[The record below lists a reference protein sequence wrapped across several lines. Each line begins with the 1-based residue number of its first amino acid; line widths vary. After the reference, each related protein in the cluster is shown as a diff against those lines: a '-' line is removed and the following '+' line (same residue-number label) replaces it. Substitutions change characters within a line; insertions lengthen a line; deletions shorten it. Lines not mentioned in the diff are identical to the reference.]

1 MRFFNTAGPTNAK
14 DHYCIDPLSRINI
27 DDIMMLIE
35 QKKYFVLHAPRQTG
49 KTSCML
55 ALMHHLNKEGKYVCL
70 YANIEAAQGARENVE
85 QAMYDILNELAG
97 RAKYFLKDPF
107 PAEALGNI
115 FIKGGYGTAL
125 NQCLT
130 QWSEHLAKP
139 LVLLIDEI
147 DSLIGDTL
155 ISVLRQIRSGYDK
168 RPDAF
173 PQSIVLCGVRDIR
186 DYRIHSSREKEIITG
201 GSAFNIKA
209 RSLRIGDFNQ
219 DEVFSLLDEH
229 IKETG
234 QQFEDKAKELIWYY
248 TSGQPWLVNALAYEV
263 CFEMKEGRDRNKP
276 VTAQMV
282 KDAKENLILR
292 RETHLD
298 QLADKLREERVR
310 RVIEPIINGDML
322 TGSIPEDDVQY
333 LTDLGLIRRK
343 PSIMVSNP
351 IYMEIIPRMLTSTT
365 QDSISQKSIWYVK
378 PDGTLDMEKLISAFQ
393 EFFREHSEHWVERFD
408 YKEAGP
414 QLLMQAFLQRVINSG
429 GQIEREYGLG
439 RMRTDLLV
447 IWRCN
452 KKPDNAS
459 LGVEG
464 SNAFVATDS
473 NSLTVSKER
482 VQKIVIELKL
492 LYKSLDKTIK
502 DGVRQTLEYMDRCG
516 TDEGHLIIFD
526 RTEGKSWEEKIF
538 RKEELRQNEKIDTA
552 NCTNIDNTKVCKEKK
567 VIIWG
572 M

>member
-1 MRFFNTAGPTNAK
+1 
-14 DHYCIDPLSRINI
+14 
-27 DDIMMLIE
+27 MMLIE
-35 QKKYFVLHAPRQTG
+35 QRKYFVLHAPRQTG

-55 ALMHHLNKEGKYVCL
+55 ALMHHLNKEGKYACL

-85 QAMYDILNELAG
+85 QAMHDILNELAG
-97 RAKYFLKDPF
+97 RAEYFLKDPF
-107 PAEALGNI
+107 PAEILPDI
-115 FIKGGYGTAL
+115 FVKGGYGTAL

-130 QWSEHLAKP
+130 KWSEHLSKP

-209 RSLRIGDFNQ
+209 ESLRVGDFVFE
-219 DEVFSLLDEH
+219 EVQELLIQHTE
-229 IKETG
+229 ETG
-234 QQFEDKAKELIWYY
+234 QIFTQDAVEEIWRL
-248 TSGQPWLVNALAYEV
+248 THGQPWLVNALAYET
-263 CFEMKEGRDRNKP
+263 CFRTKENRDRTK
-276 VTAQMV
+276 TITLEMV
-282 KDAKENLILR
+282 KTAKENLILR

-310 RVIEPIINGDML
+310 RVIEPIINGDVL
-322 TGSIPEDDVQY
+322 TASIPEDDVQY

-414 QLLMQAFLQRVINSG
+414 QLLMQAFLQRIINSG

-447 IWRCN
+447 LWRYN
-452 KKPDNAS
+452 DNEA
-459 LGVEG
+459 E
-464 SNAFVATDS
+464 
-473 NSLTVSKER
+473 SKLEIKAKSESKTSTAESKSKT
-482 VQKIVIELKL
+482 QKIVIELKL
-492 LYKSLDKTIK
+492 LHKSLDKTIK

-516 TDEGHLIIFD
+516 TDDGHLIIFD
-526 RTEGKSWEEKIF
+526 RTEGKSWEDKIF
-538 RKEELRQNEKIDTA
+538 SREEKVYADALG
-552 NCTNIDNTKVCKEKK
+552 NIKTFGQQKK
-567 VIIWG
+567 VIVWG

>member
-1 MRFFNTAGPTNAK
+1 MRFFNTAGPINPK
-14 DHYCIDPLSRINI
+14 DHYHIDLLSRINI
-27 DDIMMLIE
+27 SDIMFMIE
-35 QKKYFVLHAPRQTG
+35 QKKYFILHAPRQTG

-55 ALMHHLNKEGKYVCL
+55 ALMHHLNKEGKYTCL
-70 YANIEAAQGARENVE
+70 YMNVEAAQGARENVE
-85 QAMYDILNELAG
+85 QAMYDILNEFAG
-97 RAKYFLKDPF
+97 RAKYFLKDAF
-107 PAEALGNI
+107 PADILPDI
-115 FIKGGYGTAL
+115 FVKGGYGTAL

-130 QWSEHLAKP
+130 QWSEHLSKP

-209 RSLRIGDFNQ
+209 RSLRLGDFNK

-229 IKETG
+229 VRETG
-234 QQFEDKAKELIWYY
+234 QQFQQEAKELIWHF
-248 TSGQPWLVNALAYEV
+248 TNGQPWLVNALAYEV
-263 CFEMKEGRDRNKP
+263 CFEMKQGRNREFP
-276 VTAQMV
+276 ITGQMV
-282 KDAKENLILR
+282 TTAKENLILR

-310 RVIEPIINGDML
+310 RVIEPII
-322 TGSIPEDDVQY
+322 TGKMVTASIPEDDVQY

-365 QDSISQKSIWYVK
+365 QDSISQQSVWYVK
-378 PDGTLDMEKLISAFQ
+378 SDGTLDMEKLLSAFQ

-429 GQIEREYGLG
+429 GRIEREYGLG

-447 IWRCN
+447 IWRCSKN
-452 KKPDNAS
+452 PDQGNNNDY
-459 LGVEG
+459 LVN
-464 SNAFVATDS
+464 SNNNIFFDS
-473 NSLTVSKER
+473 KDCI
-482 VQKIVIELKL
+482 QKIVIELKL
-492 LYKSLDKTIK
+492 LHKSLDKTIK

-516 TDEGHLIIFD
+516 TEEGHLIIFD
-526 RTEGKSWEEKIF
+526 RTEGKSWEDKIF
-538 RKEELRQNEKIDTA
+538 SREEKVYADALG
-552 NCTNIDNTKVCKEKK
+552 NIKTFGQQKK
-567 VIIWG
+567 VIVWG

>member
-1 MRFFNTAGPTNAK
+1 
-14 DHYCIDPLSRINI
+14 
-27 DDIMMLIE
+27 
-35 QKKYFVLHAPRQTG
+35 
-49 KTSCML
+49 
-55 ALMHHLNKEGKYVCL
+55 MH
-70 YANIEAAQGARENVE
+70 
-85 QAMYDILNELAG
+85 DILNELAG
-97 RAKYFLKDPF
+97 RAEYFLKDGF
-107 PAEALGNI
+107 PAEILPAI
-115 FIKGGYGTAL
+115 FVKGGYGTAL

-130 QWSEHLAKP
+130 KWSEHLEKP

-168 RPDAF
+168 RPEGF

-209 RSLRIGDFNQ
+209 RSLRLGDFSK

-229 IKETG
+229 VRETG
-234 QQFEDKAKELIWYY
+234 QQFEEEAQELIWYY
-248 TSGQPWLVNALAYEV
+248 TNGQPWLVNALAYEV
-263 CFEMKEGRDRNKP
+263 CFEMKAGRDRNKP
-276 VTAQMV
+276 ITTQMV

-298 QLADKLREERVR
+298 QLADKLREDRVR

-322 TGSIPEDDVQY
+322 TAAIPEDDVQY

-365 QDSISQKSIWYVK
+365 QDSISQQSVWYVK
-378 PDGTLDMEKLISAFQ
+378 PDGRLDMGKLISAFQ
-393 EFFREHSEHWVERFD
+393 EFFRENSEHWVERFD

-447 IWRCN
+447 AWRYN
-452 KKPDNAS
+452 RNLDNPS
-459 LGVEG
+459 LDI
-464 SNAFVATDS
+464 SNGC
-473 NSLTVSKER
+473 

-492 LYKSLDKTIK
+492 LHKSLDKTIK

-516 TDEGHLIIFD
+516 TDEGHLVIFD

-538 RKEELRQNEKIDTA
+538 RREENVVPNEKLDID
-552 NCTNIDNTKVCKEKK
+552 EKK
-567 VIIWG
+567 NRPFVDSQQKKVVVWG

>member
-35 QKKYFVLHAPRQTG
+35 QRKYFVLHAPRQTG

-55 ALMHHLNKEGKYVCL
+55 ALMHHLNKEGKYACL

-107 PAEALGNI
+107 PADALGNI

-130 QWSEHLAKP
+130 KWSEHLEKP

-209 RSLRIGDFNQ
+209 ESLRVGDFVFE
-219 DEVFSLLDEH
+219 EVQELLRQHTAD
-229 IKETG
+229 TG
-234 QQFEDKAKELIWYY
+234 QIFTQDAVEEIWRL
-248 TSGQPWLVNALAYEV
+248 THGQPWLVNALAYET
-263 CFEMKEGRDRNKP
+263 CFRTKENRDRAI
-276 VTAQMV
+276 TITLEMV
-282 KDAKENLILR
+282 KNAKENLILR

-310 RVIEPIINGDML
+310 RVIEPII
-322 TGSIPEDDVQY
+322 TGKMITSSIPEDDVQY

-343 PSIMVSNP
+343 PSIEVSNP

-365 QDSISQKSIWYVK
+365 QDSISQQSVWYVK
-378 PDGTLDMEKLISAFQ
+378 PDSTLDMEKLISAFQ

-459 LGVEG
+459 FGVADNNVF
-464 SNAFVATDS
+464 SVSDS
-473 NSLTVSKER
+473 NSLTVLKDR

-492 LYKSLDKTIK
+492 LHKSLDKTIK
-502 DGVRQTLEYMDRCG
+502 DGVKQTLEYMDRCG
-516 TDEGHLIIFD
+516 TDEGHLVIFD
-526 RTEGKSWEEKIF
+526 RTEGKSWEDKIF
-538 RKEELRQNEKIDTA
+538 RKEELMQSDKVDIEEIKTSGQRQ
-552 NCTNIDNTKVCKEKK
+552 KK
-567 VIIWG
+567 VIVWG

>member
-1 MRFFNTAGPTNAK
+1 M
-14 DHYCIDPLSRINI
+14 
-27 DDIMMLIE
+27 IE
-35 QKKYFVLHAPRQTG
+35 QKKYFILHAPRQTG

-55 ALMHHLNKEGKYVCL
+55 ALMHHLNKEGKYTCL
-70 YANIEAAQGARENVE
+70 YMNVEAAQGARENVE
-85 QAMYDILNELAG
+85 QAMYDILNEFAG
-97 RAKYFLKDPF
+97 RAKYFLKDAF
-107 PAEALGNI
+107 PADILPDI
-115 FIKGGYGTAL
+115 FVKGGYGTAL

-130 QWSEHLAKP
+130 QWSEHLSKP

-209 RSLRIGDFNQ
+209 RSLRLGDFNK

-229 IKETG
+229 VRETG
-234 QQFEDKAKELIWYY
+234 QQFQQEAKELIWHF
-248 TSGQPWLVNALAYEV
+248 TNGQPWLVNALAYEV
-263 CFEMKEGRDRNKP
+263 CFEMKQGRNREFP
-276 VTAQMV
+276 ITGQMV
-282 KDAKENLILR
+282 TTAKENLILR

-298 QLADKLREERVR
+298 QLADKLREDRVR
-310 RVIEPIINGDML
+310 RVIEPIIKSGE
-322 TGSIPEDDVQY
+322 IPKSLPDDDVAY
-333 LTDLGLIRRK
+333 LNDLGLIRLNHGEIK
-343 PSIMVSNP
+343 IANP
-351 IYMEIIPRMLTSTT
+351 IYAEVIPRQLTFGT
-365 QDSISQKSIWYVK
+365 QVTIHQKSVWYVK
-378 PDGTLDMEKLISAFQ
+378 PDGTLDMEKLLSAFQ

-429 GQIEREYGLG
+429 GRIEREYGLG

-447 IWRCN
+447 IWRCSKN
-452 KKPDNAS
+452 PDQGNNNDYLVNS
-459 LGVEG
+459 
-464 SNAFVATDS
+464 SNNSFFDS
-473 NSLTVSKER
+473 KDCI
-482 VQKIVIELKL
+482 QKIVIELKL
-492 LYKSLDKTIK
+492 LHKSLDKTIK

-516 TDEGHLIIFD
+516 TEEGHLIIFD
-526 RTEGKSWEEKIF
+526 RTEGKSWEDKIF
-538 RKEELRQNEKIDTA
+538 RREEKIE
-552 NCTNIDNTKVCKEKK
+552 IQKEKGFDFNQKK
-567 VIIWG
+567 VVIWG